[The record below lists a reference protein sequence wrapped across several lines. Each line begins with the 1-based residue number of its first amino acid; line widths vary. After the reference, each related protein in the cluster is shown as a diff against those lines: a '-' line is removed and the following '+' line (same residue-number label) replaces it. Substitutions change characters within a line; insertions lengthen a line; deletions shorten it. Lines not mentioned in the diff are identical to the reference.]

1 MKYPWLWLLATFV
14 AWASIILALSY
25 GQEVADSPSYHILIY
40 TRTPTPTKVVTPV
53 PTFTP
58 APTATPVACLKI
70 MNPASGASV
79 TGTINVTTDD
89 TCPHV
94 WFETLYV
101 DGLTVGSFPPGLAS
115 FNSTTY
121 ANGQHTL
128 MVTAQSQNPG
138 SVMLGCAT
146 IPISVSNAH

>member
-1 MKYPWLWLLATFV
+1 MKHPWLAWLAFLITWGALIF
-14 AWASIILALSY
+14 ALSHA
-25 GQEVADSPSYHILIY
+25 QEFADSPSYHIVIY
-40 TRTPTPTKVVTPV
+40 TRTPTPTPV
-53 PTFTP
+53 ATP
-58 APTATPVACLKI
+58 APTATPIACLKI
-70 MNPASGASV
+70 LNPLPNASV

-101 DGLTVGSFPPGLAS
+101 DGLTIGSFPPGLAS

-128 MVTAQSQNPG
+128 MMTAQTQNPG
-138 SVMLGCAT
+138 SVTVGCAQL
-146 IPISVSNAH
+146 PISVSNAH